1 MRTRIILVAG
11 ALTAALISSSG
22 HAGPAQAQ
30 NGDPSWQPLS
40 KAGQDVLAFRNDV
53 ISRMGGPVVSRDAR
67 LTLAALDKMAANIRA
82 ARASANEGDIL
93 GGATGVLLRARIVEA
108 IRQDGSQLDAFL
120 AAGSGDG
127 DEEDAPPPPVIN
139 KRYSWSWPWSAP
151 PSVLA
156 VLPELP
162 DALEYRFIGRD
173 LVLVDID
180 ANIIVDVLRDAVPV
194 AIDEED
200 Q

>member
-11 ALTAALISSSG
+11 ALTAALISQPG
-22 HAGPAQAQ
+22 HAGPTQAR
-30 NGDPSWQPLS
+30 NDDPSWQPLL
-40 KAGQDVLAFRNDV
+40 KAVEDYLALKDEVMR
-53 ISRMGGPVVSRDAR
+53 SMGGSIASRDSR
-67 LTLAALDKMAANIRA
+67 LTLAALDKMTANIRA
-82 ARASANEGDIL
+82 ARASAKEGDIL
-93 GGATGVLLRARIVEA
+93 GGPTAPLLRARIAEA
-108 IRQDGSQLDAFL
+108 VQQHGDPAAFL
-120 AAGSGDG
+120 APGSEDD
-127 DEEDAPPPPVIN
+127 DEEGAPPRPEIN

-151 PSVLA
+151 ASLHA
-156 VLPELP
+156 ALPELP
-162 DALEYRFIGRD
+162 DALEYRLIGRD